1 MGGQVIVKGREYP
14 LAGDNK
20 DRSGSI
26 GKNLTKFPLA
36 IKKNY
41 KSVKK
46 FEPDSKICK

>member
-26 GKNLTKFPLA
+26 GKKKLNKNFP
-36 IKKNY
+36 
-41 KSVKK
+41 
-46 FEPDSKICK
+46 

>member
-26 GKNLTKFPLA
+26 GKNLTKISLND
-36 IKKNY
+36 KKL
-41 KSVKK
+41 
-46 FEPDSKICK
+46 

>member
-36 IKKNY
+36 IKNY
-41 KSVKK
+41 KSVRKVQA
-46 FEPDSKICK
+46 